1 MRVIRAAAM
10 GMCFGVRDA
19 LAAMEQIADP
29 SGVTVHGELVHNE
42 EVLRRL
48 HDRGFAMNPEAGRRS
63 LPVTERVVITA
74 HGVSE
79 RERQHLTDAGKGLI
93 DTTCPLVRRVHAAAQ
108 ALQREGYFLLVVGR
122 PDHVEV
128 QGIVGDLDRYTVVP
142 SASEARCYDEGRL
155 GVVCQ
160 STTPP
165 EEAGRVLAAI
175 RAANP
180 GASIKYVDTIC
191 RPTKERQDA
200 ARDLIGR
207 VEALVVVGGRHS
219 NNTRQLA
226 RLAEAGG
233 VPVAHVQTAA
243 DLDPAWLSQFDVVG
257 LTAGTSTLES
267 TIDEVEAALSRI
279 GVGLSRDRA
288 TCGTNENWR
297 LP

>member
-1 MRVIRAAAM
+1 MRVIRAAAL

-19 LAAMEQIADP
+19 LEAMECIDDP

-42 EVLRRL
+42 EVLHRL
-48 HDRGFAMNPEAGRRS
+48 HERGFTMNPEAGRTS

-79 RERQHLTDAGKGLI
+79 RERQRLLDSGKELI
-93 DTTCPLVRRVHAAAQ
+93 DTTCPLVRRVHQAAQ
-108 ALQREGYFLLVVGR
+108 DLQRDGYFVLVIGR

-128 QGIVGDLDRYTVVP
+128 LGIVGDLDRYEVVP
-142 SASEARCYDEGRL
+142 NAGAVRSYGKPRL

-160 STTPP
+160 STTTPD
-165 EEAGRVLAAI
+165 EAARVVQAI

-180 GASIKYVDTIC
+180 EAGVRYVDTIC
-191 RPTKERQDA
+191 RPTRERQQA
-200 ARDLIGR
+200 ARELIEQ

-226 RLAEAGG
+226 RLAEARG

-243 DLDPAWLSQFDVVG
+243 DLDPAWLAQFQVVG

-267 TIDEVEAALSRI
+267 TVDEVERALEAI
-279 GVGLSRDRA
+279 GGRNAVALVD
-288 TCGTNENWR
+288 
-297 LP
+297 